1 MRSCAIGLSR
11 EVHFVAAVE
20 VNPDIEVVEIAPS
33 VGITQVVCRL
43 MLLPSVVVDLKSI
56 ELTLRA
62 SPIDS
67 SAVPLCEVDV
77 QRSRA

>member
-1 MRSCAIGLSR
+1 MRSCAIGLR
-11 EVHFVAAVE
+11 LE
-20 VNPDIEVVEIAPS
+20 VNAVAVVDVNPGIEVVAIASPVEIMR
-33 VGITQVVCRL
+33 VVCRL

-62 SPIDS
+62 PPIDS
-67 SAVPLCEVDV
+67 SAVPLGEVDV